1 MGGWEARGRLL
12 RTRHSAPPL
21 GWRAAAALRSGRP
34 PSRPGGRTRGS
45 ARRRSKHG
53 EPSRTCL
60 AQAGRPRRCA
70 RRATAQ
76 DGKEGRGGSVHRIG
90 RGDGG
95 GGNDGRTFLTAP
107 PRRAFLRSE
116 SGSQLL
122 LSSSAS
128 VGGMPRRHRPTMTV
142 SAHPQPRRERHL
154 GHQGSSI
161 PTLAPHP
168 RPSSPP
174 AACRLLPPV
183 IAPPASTRPPPTQ
196 VPHAMF
202 RPGAYRRALKHLTA
216 MLHVVGHTTALQ
228 LNRRQRF
235 ETFGPWPHG
244 PARA

>member
-1 MGGWEARGRLL
+1 MRADRRG
-12 RTRHSAPPL
+12 
-21 GWRAAAALRSGRP
+21 
-34 PSRPGGRTRGS
+34 
-45 ARRRSKHG
+45 
-53 EPSRTCL
+53 
-60 AQAGRPRRCA
+60 
-70 RRATAQ
+70 
-76 DGKEGRGGSVHRIG
+76 GGSVHRIG

-235 ETFGPWPHG
+235 ETFGPCRTARRAPRRVVPAA
-244 PARA
+244 PARHPATPPGFVVPEPWARLCSVY